1 MSAISRYASCLKV
14 KKIGK
19 IEDRMKNGKGWNSMN
34 KRNKEITKSEAKE
47 LARIMKQA
55 KRELGIVG
63 SLKRKAN

>member
-1 MSAISRYASCLKV
+1 
-14 KKIGK
+14 
-19 IEDRMKNGKGWNSMN
+19 MN